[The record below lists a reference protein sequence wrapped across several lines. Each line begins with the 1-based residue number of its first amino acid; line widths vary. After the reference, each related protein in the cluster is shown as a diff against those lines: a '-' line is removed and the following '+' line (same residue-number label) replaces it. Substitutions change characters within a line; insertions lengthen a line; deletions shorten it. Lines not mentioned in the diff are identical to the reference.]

1 MSLKFVSSF
10 KKSDEMSNA
19 MLLNP
24 KERSRFK
31 QMFENL
37 SQQYEEI
44 KELEENDSEFKS
56 LEHTLSQRM
65 LKIDKI
71 QTFTYVSLS
80 KRMADHSY
88 FHCCICNETFG
99 I

>member
-1 MSLKFVSSF
+1 MST
-10 KKSDEMSNA
+10 A

-24 KERSRFK
+24 KERPRFI

-37 SQQYEEI
+37 SQQYEEE
-44 KELEENDSEFKS
+44 KELEENTSEFKS

-71 QTFTYVSLS
+71 QTFTYISLS

-88 FHCCICNETFG
+88 FHCCVCIETFG